1 MQEIVCKPS
10 MCVCICICICIRT
23 YVHTYIHTYI
33 YYIQV
38 IFWSRQKKGE
48 KNSQALRNE
57 SLNPVFR
64 PFVQEKQRGTCSTW
78 SSLETGCGPSCHWLV
93 WLRGD
98 LSRFTAFKLTL
109 NAIMYFKV
117 DELWEKKASF
127 LSQLALKLYVSHER
141 KEERPGRKLPLDPD
155 PNPCSAALN
164 PSNGGQRHA
173 LYYIIAQIIHTS
185 GHVDENTYDYM
196 HTKASWY

>member
-10 MCVCICICICIRT
+10 MCVCICICIRT
-23 YVHTYIHTYI
+23 YTYI
-33 YYIQV
+33 YILYSSY
-38 IFWSRQKKGE
+38 FLESTEERG

-78 SSLETGCGPSCHWLV
+78 SSLETGCSPSCHWLV

-117 DELWEKKASF
+117 DELWKKKGILFIPVGSE
-127 LSQLALKLYVSHER
+127 ALCVTWEEGGKTR
-141 KEERPGRKLPLDPD
+141 KETSFGSRP
-155 PNPCSAALN
+155 
-164 PSNGGQRHA
+164 
-173 LYYIIAQIIHTS
+173 
-185 GHVDENTYDYM
+185 
-196 HTKASWY
+196 